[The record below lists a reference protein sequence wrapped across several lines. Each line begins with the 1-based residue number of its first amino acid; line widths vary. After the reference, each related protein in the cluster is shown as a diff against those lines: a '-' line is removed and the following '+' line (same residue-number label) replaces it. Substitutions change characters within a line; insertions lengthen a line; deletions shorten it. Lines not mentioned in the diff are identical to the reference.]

1 MYFAPKEIKL
11 KDGRTALL
19 RSPVPSD
26 AAEMLRYLEITAQ
39 ETPFLLRSPGE
50 NTMTLEQETTWLES
64 GLTDKSK
71 FVILCFV
78 DGRLAGNCQI
88 VRKTKLK
95 NRHRATIGIAIVK
108 DFWNLGIGTAMFK
121 EMTAIA
127 ESWGILQM
135 ELEVFEGNDRA
146 IALYRKMGFETVS
159 HVPNAARMPDGTF
172 LKEYLMIKALQK

>member
-19 RSPVPSD
+19 RSPLPSD
-26 AAEMLRYLEITAQ
+26 AAAALEYLKVTAS
-39 ETPFLLRSPGE
+39 ETPYLLRTPE
-50 NTMTLEQETTWLES
+50 ECTLTVAEEEQYLS
-64 GLTDKSK
+64 HIPANPNYAM
-71 FVILCFV
+71 ILCYV

-127 ESWGILQM
+127 ENWGILQM

-172 LKEYLMIKALQK
+172 LKEYLMIKPI